1 LTHGALDVAQQS
13 RLVGGHQTHRPAGC
27 AGSSRATDTVHI
39 VFRYVRQ
46 LVVDDLGQF
55 LDVETTR
62 RHFSRDERG
71 NLAVLKITECT
82 NPCRLTFVAVNGG
95 SPNACGLELLRQ
107 AVSAVF
113 GSSEHQCLMP
123 GALTGS
129 TRLEQVHE
137 QMTLVLLGHLEG
149 DLLDPL
155 GRRIARCN
163 LDRDR
168 IFEHARG

>member
-62 RHFSRDERG
+62 RHFSSDERG
-71 NLAVLKITECT
+71 NLAILEIAQRT
-82 NPCRLTFVAVNGG
+82 NPRRLTFVAVNGG
-95 SPNACGLELLRQ
+95 SPNARCFELLRQ
-107 AVSAVF
+107 TVSAVF
-113 GSSEHQCLMP
+113 GSSEHQGLVP
-123 GALTGS
+123 GALAGGS
-129 TRLEQVHE
+129 R
-137 QMTLVLLGHLEG
+137 
-149 DLLDPL
+149 
-155 GRRIARCN
+155 
-163 LDRDR
+163 
-168 IFEHARG
+168 FE